1 MGSIVI
7 HGASRREIIDEIT
20 HSSERFYTIQHCCK
34 GNVLYA
40 VHESEQKDG
49 TRFRF
54 IGVHLLFKSSD
65 GWGYKSMSED
75 MGPYNYTCP
84 LKYLEMAPDGDAG
97 SKNARDWRAE
107 VRKQTAEREKVS
119 KPRVGDTL
127 VFKPGTTLA
136 GEPLERAE
144 VTVRRGRGIY
154 VRAIGFGRVKV
165 SARHIER
172 IERASNVRRDA
183 IEHTKAKYL

>member
-1 MGSIVI
+1 MGSTVI
-7 HGASRREIIDEIT
+7 IGASRREVIDEIT
-20 HSSERFYTIQHCCK
+20 RSTERFYTIQHCCK

-40 VHESEQKDG
+40 VHESESADG
-49 TRFRF
+49 IRFRF

-107 VRKQTAEREKVS
+107 VRKQTADQARYYAS
-119 KPRVGDTL
+119 G
-127 VFKPGTTLA
+127 GAA
-136 GEPLERAE
+136 GAC
-144 VTVRRGRGIY
+144 RGNCAKG
-154 VRAIGFGRVKV
+154 
-165 SARHIER
+165 ARYL
-172 IERASNVRRDA
+172 RASNRFRA
-183 IEHTKAKYL
+183 SEGFSKAYRANRACQ